1 MYNSIELITK
11 YSTKAWDKVYKAEAV
26 SSLFDAPES
35 QVQFTGAKT
44 VKIAKFSATG
54 LGNYY
59 RNNDGDD
66 RASFANPFGYAAGNV
81 GLTWEEFTLKQD
93 RSARYPVELF
103 DNEETD
109 GLALGAA
116 TTEISRTIMIPEVD
130 AYCFSEV
137 ASYTSKELGNY
148 VDETIGTKAEVEKGD
163 KKTTPLAAI
172 NAALLYFD
180 EHEVPA
186 EKQIILASPRYMNA
200 LRQDDGGELNR
211 YLLQADF
218 GKDVKYTLTSYEGRK
233 FAVVPPQ
240 RFRTKILKT
249 ADGRIAG
256 NGVHWDMENGSKA
269 IDFMVLATDAVLHVV
284 KYNKV
289 KIISGDMNL
298 AGANFDGYS
307 IFARI
312 YHDVFVTDNKRFAL
326 YTHVGG
332 FDVKVPGKLDVIVED
347 GKVARIIQ
355 FPGEVMAKYYTTE
368 QEGLLDSEGNPDTS
382 KLGTTFT
389 IGSTDKLVKVGSAAE
404 TGDVVVAL
412 TDVATN
418 AETKVKTG
426 KILAIG
432 KAR

>member
-137 ASYTSKELGNY
+137 ASYCSTDLGNY
-148 VDETIGTKAEVEKGD
+148 VDEPIVKKGED
-163 KKTTPLAAI
+163 GKTPLAAI
-172 NAALLYFD
+172 NDALLYFD

-240 RFRTKILKT
+240 RFRTNIAKS

-256 NGVHWDMENGSKA
+256 NGVHWAEDSKA

-332 FDVKVPGKLDVIVED
+332 FDTTVTNKLHIELDGDRKITRIVSFPAEKLTKYYTSTKTYAEGDDFTKGTEDTQVKIGSTLEAGAVVYAVAD
-347 GKVARIIQ
+347 GKV
-355 FPGEVMAKYYTTE
+355 
-368 QEGLLDSEGNPDTS
+368 
-382 KLGTTFT
+382 
-389 IGSTDKLVKVGSAAE
+389 LVK
-404 TGDVVVAL
+404 
-412 TDVATN
+412 
-418 AETKVKTG
+418 KT
-426 KILAIG
+426 IA
-432 KAR
+432 